1 MSMIKEFFE
10 YQTNVK
16 GLSSGTVQEYGKDLK
31 EWVTW
36 ARRRGLTWSSTTKH
50 DVDEWTRSMV
60 GAGLMPR
67 TIKRRVSTLRGVY
80 RWACHEGILENN
92 PALYCQTPK
101 AEERLPEVVEI
112 DKVDEYLMSGEDGR
126 AGEPHGAVGMKMLVA
141 MLIET
146 GCRINEALGMRWE
159 EIDSSRRRVLVMGKG
174 GRNRYV
180 YFGERVER
188 ELAKHSE
195 RHGRIW
201 HWDDWEAR
209 HLMYETLG
217 KYVAGVHP
225 HLLRHTFATKMVEQ
239 GMPLMTL
246 RTLLGHKSVET
257 TQIYT
262 HVAESTLG
270 ADYNNYK
277 F

>member
-1 MSMIKEFFE
+1 MIKEFLD
-10 YQTNVK
+10 YQRTVK
-16 GLSSGTVQEYGKDLK
+16 GLASGTVVEYGKDLK
-31 EWVTW
+31 EWVAW
-36 ARRRGLTWSSTTKH
+36 ARMRGLTWRSVTKQ

-60 GAGLMPR
+60 NAGLMPR
-67 TIKRRVSTLRGVY
+67 TVKRRVSTLRGLY
-80 RWACHEGILENN
+80 RWACHEGLVAVN

-112 DKVDEYLMSGEDGR
+112 EKVDAYLMSGEDYP
-126 AGEPHGAVGMKMLVA
+126 AGEPLEAVGMKLLVA

-159 EIDSSRRRVLVMGKG
+159 DIDTTRRRVLVMGKG

-180 YFGERVER
+180 YFGERVDR
-188 ELAKHSE
+188 ELNKHRESN
-195 RHGRIW
+195 GKIW

-246 RTLLGHKSVET
+246 RTLLGHKSIET